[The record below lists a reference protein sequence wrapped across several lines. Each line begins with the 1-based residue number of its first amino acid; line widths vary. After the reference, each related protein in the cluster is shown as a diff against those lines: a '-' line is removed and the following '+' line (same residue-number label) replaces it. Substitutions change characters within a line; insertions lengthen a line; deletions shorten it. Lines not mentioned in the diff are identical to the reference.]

1 MQNNGLYIGQ
11 KLLIPELDNQ
21 NEYKVTGIFPGGMGL
36 CVKIENTKNK
46 ETLAIKGLKA
56 DILNN
61 HETYLRFIRE
71 LDIWFTAS
79 SCDGVVEAQGII
91 KLNELPYMVT
101 EWAERG
107 DLFLS
112 FKQMTPEQKIQIF
125 LEITETLNLV
135 YNKFKVIHRD
145 LKPQNILITGN
156 NRALVSDW
164 GLAKIYDEEIIRQS
178 KHILKANNNSNN
190 NILKTQEGVYLGT
203 ALYVSPE
210 QILDASS
217 VDCRSDIYSL
227 GCILYELETD
237 YPPFVGNTVESI
249 LLSHLYMAPPKLGGF
264 FKRTNLGLEKVIAK
278 CLKKNPD
285 ERYQTYDEMIQDI
298 KKQLKSRGVPQYNH
312 PKIRYN
318 HKYPEQARLKLHNE
332 LIENGVK
339 INGQLTGIV
348 NAKSMHEEALML
360 LNTKRYNK
368 CIELLEPVVNN
379 IELIPPNADWFYEC
393 DLLLTLALAY
403 TRAGKL
409 EKAELI
415 YTFLLKIHN
424 KPAVFYVNYSLLLL
438 YQHKP
443 YETINVCKKALLEF
457 TDDPD
462 LLGNCTDAY
471 IELGDSTNAIKYAKQ
486 RISVHGFN
494 LHVCTEMNNALRL
507 VSDELFNKDL
517 DAWERNMYERYI
529 YISKGL
535 ALNNK
540 DDYINFAKIQ
550 FLSEVDE
557 VDCLNECNNIFE
569 SGFAAKWLKEIALGV
584 KAITLKEYA
593 RNKDNQVKQEVV
605 HTLGDF
611 VKLYGN
617 DERISYDVRGDILEA
632 YFFMIINFCT
642 RQGDME
648 RINQLKSFYL
658 SSPFS
663 HFENNDYRFPI
674 EIAQIYKKSG
684 ESDKALEILTTY
696 YPKYTRDWYFLRTDI
711 LFLLEDKQIDLA
723 HKIALQGIEKL
734 PASVE
739 AWDSLYYVINPK
751 GQTTESEKIKAKAD
765 ELFKHKV
772 EIKKSLRKLYCKE

>member
-36 CVKIENTKNK
+36 CVKIENTKNN
-46 ETLAIKGLKA
+46 EILAIKGLKA

-91 KLNELPYMVT
+91 KINELPYMVT
-101 EWAERG
+101 EWADKG
-107 DLFLS
+107 DLYLS

-135 YNKFKVIHRD
+135 YNKFKFIHRD
-145 LKPQNILITGN
+145 LKPQNILIAKN

-164 GLAKIYDEEIIRQS
+164 GLAKIYEEEIIRQS
-178 KHILKANNNSNN
+178 KYVSKANINNN

-210 QILDASS
+210 QILDASK

-237 YPPFVGNTVESI
+237 YPPFVGNTIESI

-298 KKQLKSRGVPQYNH
+298 KKQLKSCGVPQYNQ
-312 PKIRYN
+312 PQIRNN
-318 HKYPEQARLKLHNE
+318 HNYPEQARVKLHNE
-332 LIENGVK
+332 LTEKGKI
-339 INGQLTGIV
+339 INGQLTGIAD
-348 NAKSMHEEALML
+348 AKSMHEEALML
-360 LNTKRYNK
+360 LDTNRYNK
-368 CIELLEPVVNN
+368 CIELLEPIVNN
-379 IELIPPNADWFYEC
+379 IELIPPNADWFYVC

-415 YTFLLKIHN
+415 FTFLLKIHN

-438 YQHKP
+438 YQQKP
-443 YETINVCKKALLEF
+443 FETINVCKKALLEF

-462 LLGNCTDAY
+462 LLGNCVNAY
-471 IELGDSTNAIKYAKQ
+471 IALGDSTNAIKYEKQ
-486 RISVHGFN
+486 RITVQGLD
-494 LHVCTEMNNALRL
+494 LHACTEMNNALRL
-507 VSDELFNKDL
+507 ISDSLINKDL
-517 DAWERNMYERYI
+517 DAWGRTMNERYI
-529 YISKGL
+529 FISKGI
-535 ALNNK
+535 ALNK
-540 DDYINFAKIQ
+540 TDDNINFAKIQ
-550 FLSEVDE
+550 FLSEIDE

-569 SGFAAKWLKEIALGV
+569 SGFAAKWLKEIALGF

-593 RNKDNQVKQEVV
+593 RNKEDKEIKQEVIRS
-605 HTLGDF
+605 LENL

-617 DERISYDVRGDILEA
+617 DERISSDVRRDILAA
-632 YFFMIINFCT
+632 YYFMIINFCT
-642 RQGDME
+642 RQGDMKI
-648 RINQLKSFYL
+648 INVLKHFYL

-663 HFENNDYRFPI
+663 HIENDEYRFPI

-684 ESDKALEILTTY
+684 ESDKALEILKTY
-696 YPKYTRDWYFLRTDI
+696 YPKHTSDWYFLRIYI

-739 AWDSLYYVINPK
+739 AWDSLYFVINKK
-751 GQTTESEKIKAKAD
+751 GQEAEAEKVKSKAD

-772 EIKKSLRKLYCKE
+772 EIKKTLRKLYSKE

>member
-1 MQNNGLYIGQ
+1 MKNNGLYIGQ

-21 NEYKVTGIFPGGMGL
+21 NEYQVTGIFPGGMGI
-36 CVKIENTKNK
+36 CIKIKHVNNNEIFA
-46 ETLAIKGLKA
+46 LKGLQA
-56 DILNN
+56 DIIDDKKS
-61 HETYLRFIRE
+61 YLRFIRE

-91 KLNELPYMVT
+91 KINELPYMVT
-101 EWAERG
+101 EWADKG

-112 FKQMTPEQKIQIF
+112 FKQMTPEQKIKIF

-164 GLAKIYDEEIIRQS
+164 GLAKIYEEEIIRQS
-178 KHILKANNNSNN
+178 KNVSKANINN

-210 QILDASS
+210 QILDASK

-237 YPPFVGNTVESI
+237 HPPFVGNTVESI
-249 LLSHLYMAPPKLGGF
+249 LLCHLHMAPPKLGGF
-264 FKRTNLGLEKVIAK
+264 FKRTNLGLEKVITK

-298 KKQLKSRGVPQYNH
+298 KKQLKSRGVPQYNQ
-312 PKIRYN
+312 PQIRYN

-332 LIENGVK
+332 LSEKGKK

-348 NAKSMHEEALML
+348 DAKSMHEEALVL
-360 LNTKRYNK
+360 LNTNRYNK
-368 CIELLEPVVNN
+368 CIELLEPIVNN
-379 IELIPPNADWFYEC
+379 IELIPPNADWFYVC

-403 TRAGKL
+403 TRVGKL

-415 YTFLLKIHN
+415 YIFLLKIHA
-424 KPAVFYVNYSLLLL
+424 KPAEFYVNYSLLLL
-438 YQHKP
+438 SQHKP

-457 TDDPD
+457 IDDPD
-462 LLGNCTDAY
+462 LLGNCADAY
-471 IELGDSTNAIKYAKQ
+471 IELGDSSNAIKYAKQ
-486 RISVHGFN
+486 RITIQGSN
-494 LHVCTEMNNALRL
+494 LHACTEMDNALRL
-507 VSDELFNKDL
+507 VSESLFNKDL
-517 DAWERNMYERYI
+517 DAWGRNMYERYM

-535 ALNNK
+535 ALNKK

-557 VDCLNECNNIFE
+557 IDCLNECNKIFE
-569 SGFAAKWLKEIALGV
+569 SDFATKWLKEIALGV

-605 HTLGDF
+605 RTLGDF
-611 VKLYGN
+611 VKLYSN
-617 DERISYDVRGDILEA
+617 DERISCDVRRDILEA
-632 YFFMIINFCT
+632 YYFMIINFCT

-663 HFENNDYRFPI
+663 HIENDDYRFPI

-684 ESDKALEILTTY
+684 ESDKALEIFTTY
-696 YPKYTRDWYFLRTDI
+696 YPKYTRDWYFLRTYI
-711 LFLLEDKQIDLA
+711 LFLLEEKQFDLA
-723 HKIALQGIEKL
+723 HKIALQGIEEL

-739 AWDSLYYVINPK
+739 AWDSLYFVINDK
-751 GQTTESEKIKAKAD
+751 GQKAEAEKVKSKAD
-765 ELFKHKV
+765 ELFKHKI
-772 EIKKSLRKLYCKE
+772 EIKNALRKLYCKTQ